1 MTARNLNPT
10 EVKRLQR
17 EWRRRTGRPLGLI
30 LDDVQT
36 PYNVGAI
43 LRTAAAYRVDHVW
56 MAGASVTPEHDKARK
71 TSLGT
76 ERLVGWSAV
85 GTVEEAAGMARDAEM
100 EVVGL
105 ELAHGAEALG
115 RAGFDGGVCLV
126 VGHEDRGLSKTA
138 LRVCDRFVYVAT
150 PGKVGSLNVATATAI
165 ALFEL
170 RRQEWAAPAGD
181 GAGPGPAA
189 DETPPLC

>member
-17 EWRRRTGRPLGLI
+17 DWRRRTERPLGLI

-56 MAGASVTPEHDKARK
+56 MAGASVTPEHEKTRK

-76 ERLVGWSAV
+76 ERLVTWSAV
-85 GTVEEAAGMARDAEM
+85 AGVEETAAMAREAEM

-115 RAGFDGGVCLV
+115 IARFDGGVCV
-126 VGHEDRGLSKTA
+126 MVGHEDRGLSKAA
-138 LRVCDRFVYVAT
+138 LRACDRFVYVPT

-165 ALFEL
+165 ALYEV
-170 RRQEWAAPAGD
+170 RRQEWAAPS
-181 GAGPGPAA
+181 
-189 DETPPLC
+189 